1 MIAPSS
7 TVSRPEFRSLNG
19 SDRSM
24 SVIIVNPHPQAPNA
38 HRTAL
43 LGIMDFQR
51 PTAPARIKIVHLD

>member
-1 MIAPSS
+1 
-7 TVSRPEFRSLNG
+7 
-19 SDRSM
+19 M
-24 SVIIVNPHPQAPNA
+24 SVIIVNPHPQAPDA